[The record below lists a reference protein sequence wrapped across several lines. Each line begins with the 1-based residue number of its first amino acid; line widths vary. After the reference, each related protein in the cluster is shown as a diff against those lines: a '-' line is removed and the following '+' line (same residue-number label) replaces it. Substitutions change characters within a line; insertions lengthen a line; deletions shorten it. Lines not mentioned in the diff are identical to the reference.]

1 MQPDAALRRLFREMR
16 DMYAITGVTG
26 QVGGAVA
33 RALLAQGAAVRAIV
47 RDAAKGESWRA
58 MGCEVALAGYD
69 DEAALARAFTGVDG
83 VFLMMPPDYDPAP
96 GFPQIHALAER
107 FGGAIERARPGR
119 VLFLSTVGAHVA
131 EPNLLNNA
139 RLMEQALG
147 RLPMPI
153 AFLRPAWF
161 MENAAWDLPGARE
174 GVIHSF
180 LQPID
185 HRIPM
190 VSVDDIG
197 AVAAELLLR
206 GWDGCL
212 VQELE
217 GPRRY
222 GAEDIAQ
229 AYAAVLGHPVRAAA
243 VPRGQWEALF
253 RQQGAQH
260 PEPRMRMLDGFNEG
274 WIAFEGVPRR
284 AATSLETALR
294 RIAQRVA

>member
-1 MQPDAALRRLFREMR
+1 
-16 DMYAITGVTG
+16 MYAITGITG

-33 RALLAQGAAVRAIV
+33 RALLAHGAAVRAVV
-47 RDAAKGESWRA
+47 RDAAKGEPWRA
-58 MGCEVALAGYD
+58 RGCEVALAGYD
-69 DEAALARAFTGVDG
+69 DRDALARAFEGVDG

-107 FGGAIERARPGR
+107 FRQALEQAQPGR
-119 VLFLSTVGAHVA
+119 ALFLSTVGAHVA

-139 RLMEQALG
+139 GLMEHALG
-147 RLPMPI
+147 GVSMPV

-174 GVIHSF
+174 GTIHSF
-180 LQPID
+180 LQPLD

-190 VSVDDIG
+190 VSTEDIG

-206 GWDGCL
+206 GWNGRL

-217 GPRRY
+217 GPARY
-222 GAEDIAQ
+222 GAEDIAR
-229 AYAAVLGHPVRAAA
+229 AYAAVLGQPVGAQA
-243 VPRGQWEALF
+243 VPREQWEALF

-260 PEPRMRMLDGFNEG
+260 PQPRMRMLDGFNQG
-274 WIAFEGVPRR
+274 WIDFEGTPRK

-294 RIAQRVA
+294 RIVQRSA